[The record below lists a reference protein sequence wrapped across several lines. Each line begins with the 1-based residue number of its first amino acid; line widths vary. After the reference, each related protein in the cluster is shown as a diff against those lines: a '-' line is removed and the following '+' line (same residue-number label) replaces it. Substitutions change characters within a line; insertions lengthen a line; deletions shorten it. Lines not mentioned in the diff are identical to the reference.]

1 MNRPSSIVLHQ
12 DDIGMCHGANIAFD
26 ELSALG
32 TITSGSVM
40 VPCPWFS
47 EAADMARKNTALDLG
62 VHLTLTAEKRHFRW
76 SPLIGSSKSS
86 GLVDDE
92 GYMWRDVASVR
103 KHADPRAAAE
113 EMRAQLERAV
123 SSGFDV
129 THLDAHMGAVL
140 APEFCCEYLRLADE
154 YEIPAL
160 MTRTLAAYGP
170 NNHLAGVTEPQFAE
184 FVQEARRINIPIV
197 EQVLETDFGR
207 PISRAVERRY
217 YEEMFSAVASGDH
230 SGWYF
235 AALHPNAPGEVE
247 TIEPSHSHVRTDE
260 YRIFGSDEYVSW
272 LNGGATRTATMR
284 DMRDEMR
291 RARRSQ

>member
-1 MNRPSSIVLHQ
+1 
-12 DDIGMCHGANIAFD
+12 MCHGANVAFQD
-26 ELSALG
+26 LSAIG
-32 TITSGSVM
+32 TITSGSVV

-47 EAADMARKNTALDLG
+47 EAAEMAGQNTALDLG
-62 VHLTLTAEKRHFRW
+62 VHMTLTAEKLHYRW

-103 KHADPRAAAE
+103 KHADPRAVAE

-123 SSGFDV
+123 ASGFDV

-140 APEFCCEYLRLADE
+140 APEFCGDYLRLANE

-184 FVQEARRINIPIV
+184 FVQEARWLSIPVV

-207 PISRAVERRY
+207 PATRAVGRRH
-217 YEEMFSAVASGDH
+217 YEDMFSAVATGDQT
-230 SGWYF
+230 GWYF

-247 TIEPSHSHVRTDE
+247 TIEPDHSHVRTDE
-260 YRIFGSDEYVSW
+260 YSLFGSDDYAAW
-272 LNGGATRTATMR
+272 LQSGAIRTATMR
-284 DMRDEMR
+284 DLRDEMR
-291 RARRSQ
+291 RSRCAP